1 MFVNNLIR
9 KVAKAILLKPQK
21 KVTLEIS
28 SVNYNHILD
37 GHNIVI
43 TGGSRG
49 IGLAMA
55 QKFVAE
61 GAKVLITGR
70 NEDSLREA
78 LSTIEKKEKISIL
91 VHDMEKENDFDG
103 LVEKFY
109 SELGEVTSL
118 VFNAGISLHEG
129 NILNVDQNGYDR
141 QFNTN
146 LRANYFLAQA
156 FLKKKIKM
164 EERGNLLFLSS
175 ETAGKSADIPYGL
188 TKTALNSLCHSL
200 ARRVYSKGI
209 RVNAIAPG
217 LTYTDMVKGKRVITD
232 DYSNSSVAGRYFL
245 PSEIAEV
252 ACFLLSNASLCITG
266 EIIYCDAGSHLKIN
280 GYDTE
285 YSF

>member
-91 VHDMEKENDFDG
+91 VHDMEKESDFDG
-103 LVEKFY
+103 LVERFY
-109 SELGEVTSL
+109 TELDGVTSV

-129 NILNVDQNGYDR
+129 NILNVNQNGYDR

-188 TKTALNSLCHSL
+188 TKTAINSLCQSL
-200 ARRVYSKGI
+200 ARRVYSKNI

-217 LTYTDMVKGKRVITD
+217 LTYTDMVKGKRGLTD

-252 ACFLLSNASLCITG
+252 ACFLLSDASLCITG